1 MVRSKQPKRPD
12 PHDPESAFGT
22 KQEAVH
28 LPTPTHRDLDP
39 PGSDKLGLSPEEIIQ
54 FREKG
59 YVIKRGLI
67 PKATF
72 SPFISSG
79 GSSHRLNPLA
89 LCPMIPQPGS
99 LQENNGQKRIDGL

>member
-39 PGSDKLGLSPEEIIQ
+39 PGSDKLGLSPEEINQ

-59 YVIKRGLI
+59 YVKSLENKKHNDKIMKLHENANVFDSKSEKI
-67 PKATF
+67 C
-72 SPFISSG
+72 SSFIF
-79 GSSHRLNPLA
+79 RP
-89 LCPMIPQPGS
+89 S
-99 LQENNGQKRIDGL
+99 LKISINCSEI